1 MSLCSPFIAAVV
13 MPRGLEQETAP
24 VPLLPSCIASSCS
37 VVGLS
42 MVISPGVCTAPSSLG
57 SLSHL
62 VSLGITVI

>member
-1 MSLCSPFIAAVV
+1 MSSPFIAATV
-13 MPRGLEQETAP
+13 MPRGLEQEAAP
-24 VPLLPSCIASSCS
+24 IPLLPSSIASLCS

-42 MVISPGVCTAPSSLG
+42 LLISPGVCTVPSSLG